1 MCIAPDGGRRLAGPE
16 TAALKAAPHGIQPAG
31 LAKPAALP
39 QKPPNQRHPKSD
51 AAPFCMTADVEAF
64 MADFD
69 LGKIR
74 NIGIT
79 AHIDAG
85 KTTTTERIL
94 YYTGV
99 SHRIGEVHDGNTT
112 TDYMDQERERGITI
126 TSAAVTCEWKD
137 HRINIIDTPGH
148 IDFNIEVNRSLRVL
162 DGAIFIIEGVAGVQP
177 QSETNWRLAD
187 RYNVPRIIFINKLD
201 RTGADFF
208 RAFATLKEKLDIV
221 ALPLQLP
228 IGIEDSFLGVIDL
241 VEMKAIIWE
250 GGELGA
256 KFHDEEIPEAMKEQA
271 AEYRQNLLDTA
282 LSVDNEAME
291 EYFDKGD
298 VSVET
303 LKRCIKAG
311 AISGAFRP
319 VLCGTAFKN
328 KGVQPLLD
336 AVLDYLPSPVDVP
349 GIRVAPEE
357 GQDDDPNARRIKAD
371 PNAPFAG
378 LAFKI
383 INDKYGTLTF
393 VRVYAG
399 TLKSSDT
406 VMNTTKGHKERIGR
420 MFQMHADKRAEI
432 KEVHAG
438 DIAAFVGLKD
448 TGTGDTLASSDDPVV
463 LERMAFP
470 VPVIDISVE
479 PKTKE
484 GVEKMTLGLQKL
496 AGEDP
501 SLRLKTD
508 QETGQTIL
516 SGMGELHLEIIIDR
530 LKREYGVDANIGAPQ
545 VAYRETISKSHTE
558 TYTHKKQSG
567 GSGQYAEVKIVFE
580 PQERNEGVL
589 FENKVVGGTVPKEYI
604 PAVEKGIRNQAD
616 TGVLAGFPTVDFKY
630 TLVDGKY
637 HDVDSSALAFEIAAK
652 ACFREGMKKAGP
664 IILEPI
670 MDVEITTPQDHVGDV
685 VGDLN
690 RRRGQIQ
697 NQESSGS
704 TVIVRAHV
712 PLKEMFGYISHLRSM
727 TKGRASFTMQFH
739 HYDPVPRNIADE
751 IMTKSA

>member
-1 MCIAPDGGRRLAGPE
+1 M
-16 TAALKAAPHGIQPAG
+16 
-31 LAKPAALP
+31 
-39 QKPPNQRHPKSD
+39 SD
-51 AAPFCMTADVEAF
+51 
-64 MADFD
+64 
-69 LGKIR
+69 LSKIR

-99 SHRIGEVHDGNTT
+99 SHKIGEVHEGNTT
-112 TDYMDQERERGITI
+112 TDYMEQERERGITI

-201 RTGADFF
+201 RTGADFY
-208 RAFATLKEKLDIV
+208 RAFDTLKEKLDIV

-228 IGIEDSFLGVIDL
+228 IGVEDGFLGVVDL

-256 KFHDEEIPEAMKEQA
+256 KFHDEEIPEDMKEKA
-271 AEYRQNLLDTA
+271 AEARQLLLDTA
-282 LSVDNEAME
+282 LATDDEAME
-291 EYFDKGD
+291 MYFEKGD
-298 VSVET
+298 VDVAT
-303 LKRCIKAG
+303 LKRAIKKG
-311 AISGAFRP
+311 TISGEFRP

-336 AVLDYLPSPVDVP
+336 GVLDYLPAPIDVE
-349 GIRVAPEE
+349 GIRVAPPEDADGVIDE
-357 GQDDDPNARRIKAD
+357 KALPVIPVDPDGK
-371 PNAPFAG
+371 FAG

-393 VRVYAG
+393 VRVYRG
-399 TLKSSDT
+399 VLKSGDQ
-406 VMNTTKGHKERIGR
+406 VMNTPKGHKERVGR
-420 MFQMHADKRAEI
+420 MFQMHADKRAEV

-448 TGTGDTLASSDDPVV
+448 TGTGDTLADAADPVV

-479 PKTKE
+479 PKTKDA
-484 GVEKMTLGLQKL
+484 VEKMTLALQKL

-530 LKREYGVDANIGAPQ
+530 LRREYGVDANIGAPQ
-545 VAYRETISKSHTE
+545 VAYRETISKAHVE

-567 GSGQYAEVKIVFE
+567 GSGQYAEVKIEFAPV
-580 PQERNEGVL
+580 ERNAGIS

-604 PAVEKGIRNQAD
+604 PAVEKGIKVQAT

-630 TLVDGKY
+630 TLLDGKY

-652 ACFREGMKKAGP
+652 ACFREGMKRASP
-664 IILEPI
+664 VILEPI
-670 MDVEITTPQDHVGDV
+670 MDVEVTTPQDHVGDV

-690 RRRGQIQ
+690 RRRGHIQ
-697 NQESSGS
+697 NQESAGS
-704 TVIVRAHV
+704 TVTVRAQV

-751 IMTKSA
+751 IMSKSA

>member
-1 MCIAPDGGRRLAGPE
+1 MEVVVSSSLGR
-16 TAALKAAPHGIQPAG
+16 
-31 LAKPAALP
+31 
-39 QKPPNQRHPKSD
+39 
-51 AAPFCMTADVEAF
+51 
-64 MADFD
+64 
-69 LGKIR
+69 IR

-99 SHRIGEVHDGNTT
+99 SHKIGEVHDGNTT

-162 DGAIFIIEGVAGVQP
+162 DGAVFIIEGVAGVQP

-201 RTGADFF
+201 RTGADFY
-208 RAFATLKEKLDIV
+208 RAADTLKEKLDIV
-221 ALPLQLP
+221 FVPLQLP
-228 IGIEDSFLGVIDL
+228 IGIEDTFIGVVDL
-241 VEMKAIIWE
+241 VEMRAIVWE

-256 KFHDEEIPEAMKEQA
+256 KFHYEDIPADLAESA
-271 AEYRQNLLDTA
+271 AKYRENLLDTV
-282 LSVDNEAME
+282 LSQDNAAME
-291 EYFDKGD
+291 QYFDTGD
-298 VSVET
+298 VDVAT
-303 LKRCIKAG
+303 LKKCIKRG
-311 AISGAFRP
+311 TISGDFRP

-336 AVLDYLPSPVDVP
+336 AVIDYLPSPIDVP
-349 GIRVAPEE
+349 GIKVAAEE
-357 GQDDDPNARRIKAD
+357 GVEESIHDDRRVIPANPD
-371 PNAPFAG
+371 APFAG

-399 TLKSSDT
+399 TLKSGDT
-406 VMNTTKGHKERIGR
+406 VMNTTKDNKERIGR

-448 TGTGDTLASSDDPVV
+448 TGTGDTLAAAEDPVI
-463 LERMAFP
+463 LERMSFP

-479 PKTKE
+479 PKTKD
-484 GVEKMTLGLQKL
+484 GVEKMTMGLAKL

-501 SLRLKTD
+501 SLKLKTD
-508 QETGQTIL
+508 QETGQIIL

-530 LKREYGVDANIGAPQ
+530 LRREYGVDANIGAPQ
-545 VAYRETISKSHTE
+545 VAYRETISKAHTE
-558 TYTHKKQSG
+558 IYTHKKQTG
-567 GSGQYAEVKIVFE
+567 GSGQYAEVKIIFE
-580 PQERNEGVL
+580 PLERNGGVH
-589 FENKVVGGTVPKEYI
+589 FENKVVGGSVPREYI
-604 PAVEKGIRNQAD
+604 PAVEKGIRVQAES
-616 TGVLAGFPTVDFKY
+616 GVLAGFPTVDFKY

-652 ACFREGMKKAGP
+652 ACFREGMKRAGP
-664 IILEPI
+664 QILEPI
-670 MDVEITTPQDHVGDV
+670 MDVEVTTPNDHVGDV

-690 RRRGQIQ
+690 RRRGTIQ
-697 NQESSGS
+697 NQESAGS
-704 TVIVRAHV
+704 TVMVRAHV
-712 PLKEMFGYISHLRSM
+712 PLKEMFGYISDLRSM

-739 HYDPVPRNIADE
+739 HYDPVPRNVAEE
-751 IMTKSA
+751 ITKSR

>member
-1 MCIAPDGGRRLAGPE
+1 MSTDALA
-16 TAALKAAPHGIQPAG
+16 
-31 LAKPAALP
+31 
-39 QKPPNQRHPKSD
+39 
-51 AAPFCMTADVEAF
+51 
-64 MADFD
+64 
-69 LGKIR
+69 KIR

-99 SHRIGEVHDGNTT
+99 SHKIGEVHDGNTT
-112 TDYMDQERERGITI
+112 TDYMAQERERGITI

-162 DGAIFIIEGVAGVQP
+162 DGAVFIIEGVAGVQP

-187 RYNVPRIIFINKLD
+187 RYKVPRIIFINKLD
-201 RTGADFF
+201 RTGADFY
-208 RAFATLKEKLDIV
+208 RAFDTLKEKLDII

-228 IGIEDSFLGVIDL
+228 IGTEDQFLGVVDL

-256 KFHDEEIPEAMKEQA
+256 KFHDEPIPADLLEKAK
-271 AEYRQNLLDTA
+271 EYRQLLLDTA
-282 LSVDNEAME
+282 LSVDDEGME
-291 EYFDKGD
+291 EYFEKGD
-298 VSVET
+298 VEVAT
-303 LKRCIKAG
+303 LKRAIKTG
-311 AISGAFRP
+311 TISGAFRP

-336 AVLDYLPSPVDVP
+336 AVLDYLPSPIDVP
-349 GIRVAPEE
+349 GIAIAAEE
-357 GQDDDPNARRIKAD
+357 GEDDAAEHNRRRIPAD

-399 TLKSSDT
+399 TLRSGDT
-406 VMNTTKGHKERIGR
+406 VLNTTKDGKERISR

-448 TGTGDTLASSDDPVV
+448 TQTGDTLASSEDPVI

-479 PKTKE
+479 PKTKDS
-484 GVEKMTLGLQKL
+484 VEKMSIGLQKL

-508 QETGQTIL
+508 QESGQTIL

-530 LKREYGVDANIGAPQ
+530 LRREYGVDCNIGAPQ
-545 VAYRETISKSHTE
+545 VAYRETISQAHTE

-567 GSGQYAEVKIVFE
+567 GSGQFAEVKVIFE
-580 PQERNEGVL
+580 PTERNAGII
-589 FENKVVGGTVPKEYI
+589 FENKTVGGSVPKEYI
-604 PAVEKGIRNQAD
+604 PAVEKGIRVQAD
-616 TGVLAGFPTVDFKY
+616 TGVLAGFQTVDFKY

-652 ACFREGMKKAGP
+652 ACFREGMKKAKP

-670 MDVEITTPQDHVGDV
+670 MDVEVTTPNDHVGDV

-704 TVIVRAHV
+704 TVMVRAHV
-712 PLKEMFGYISHLRSM
+712 PLKEMFGYISDLRSM

-739 HYDPVPRNIADE
+739 HYDPVPRNVAE
-751 IMTKSA
+751 ELVSKAG

>member
-1 MCIAPDGGRRLAGPE
+1 MSVTPLD
-16 TAALKAAPHGIQPAG
+16 
-31 LAKPAALP
+31 
-39 QKPPNQRHPKSD
+39 
-51 AAPFCMTADVEAF
+51 
-64 MADFD
+64 
-69 LGKIR
+69 KIR

-99 SHRIGEVHDGNTT
+99 SHKIGEVHDGNTT
-112 TDYMDQERERGITI
+112 TDYMEQERERGITI

-137 HRINIIDTPGH
+137 TRINIIDTPGH

-187 RYNVPRIIFINKLD
+187 RYNVPRLIFINKLD
-201 RTGADFF
+201 RTGADFY
-208 RAFATLKEKLDIV
+208 RAFDTLLEKLDIV

-228 IGIEDSFLGVIDL
+228 IGVEDGFLGVVDL

-256 KFHDEEIPEAMKEQA
+256 KYHYEDIPADMA
-271 AEYRQNLLDTA
+271 DLVATHRQTLLDTA
-282 LSVDNEAME
+282 LSVDEHAME

-298 VSVET
+298 VSIET
-303 LKRCIKAG
+303 MKRCIKRG
-311 AISGAFRP
+311 TIDGSFRP

-336 AVLDYLPSPVDVP
+336 AVIDYLPSPIDVP
-349 GIRVAPEE
+349 GIAVAVEE
-357 GQDDDPNARRIKAD
+357 GDDESTAADRRRIPAD
-371 PNAPFAG
+371 PKAPFAG

-399 TLKSSDT
+399 TLKSGDM
-406 VMNTTKGHKERIGR
+406 VQNTTKGHRERIGR

-432 KEVHAG
+432 KEVEAG

-448 TGTGDTLASSDDPVV
+448 TGTGDTLASNDDPVV

-479 PKTKE
+479 PRTKE
-484 GVEKMTLGLQKL
+484 AVEKMTLGLQKL

-501 SLRLKTD
+501 SLRLRTD

-530 LKREYGVDANIGAPQ
+530 LRREYGVDCNIGAPQ
-545 VAYRETISKSHTE
+545 VAYRETISKPHTE

-567 GSGQYAEVKIVFE
+567 GSGQYAEVKIIFE
-580 PQERNEGVL
+580 PLERNTGVV
-589 FENKVVGGTVPKEYI
+589 FENKVVGGSVPKEYI
-604 PAVEKGIRNQAD
+604 PAVEKGIKVQAD

-652 ACFREGMKKAGP
+652 ACFRDGMKLAGP

-670 MDVEITTPQDHVGDV
+670 MDVEVTTPQDHVGDV

-739 HYDPVPRNIADE
+739 HYDPVPRNVADE
-751 IMTKSA
+751 IMKKSA

>member
-1 MCIAPDGGRRLAGPE
+1 MSE
-16 TAALKAAPHGIQPAG
+16 TPLD
-31 LAKPAALP
+31 
-39 QKPPNQRHPKSD
+39 R
-51 AAPFCMTADVEAF
+51 
-64 MADFD
+64 
-69 LGKIR
+69 IR

-99 SHRIGEVHDGNTT
+99 SHKIGEVHDGNTT

-126 TSAAVTCEWKD
+126 TSAAVTCEWKEN
-137 HRINIIDTPGH
+137 RINIIDTPGH

-201 RTGADFF
+201 RTGADFY
-208 RAFATLKEKLDIV
+208 RAFDTLKEKLDIV

-228 IGIEDSFLGVIDL
+228 IGEEDKFLGVVDL

-256 KFHDEEIPEAMKEQA
+256 KYRDEPIPAELAGKA
-271 AEYRQNLLDTA
+271 AEYRQLLLDTA
-282 LSVDNEAME
+282 LSVDEKAME

-298 VSVET
+298 VSVAT
-303 LKRCIKAG
+303 LKRCIKRG
-311 AISGAFRP
+311 TIDGDFRP

-336 AVLDYLPSPVDVP
+336 AVIDYLPSPIDVP
-349 GIRVAPEE
+349 GIAVALDE
-357 GQDDDPNARRIKAD
+357 GVDEAEHPNRRRIKAD
-371 PNAPFAG
+371 PKAPFAG

-399 TLKSSDT
+399 TLKTGDT
-406 VMNTTKGHKERIGR
+406 VMNTTKDHRERIGR

-432 KEVHAG
+432 KYVEAG

-479 PKTKE
+479 PRTKE
-484 GVEKMTLGLQKL
+484 AVEKMTLGLQKL

-501 SLRLKTD
+501 SLRLRTD

-530 LKREYGVDANIGAPQ
+530 LRREYGVDCAIGAPQ
-545 VAYRETISKSHTE
+545 VAYRETISKPHTE
-558 TYTHKKQSG
+558 IYTHKKQSG
-567 GSGQYAEVKIVFE
+567 GSGQYAEVKIIFE
-580 PQERNEGVL
+580 PLERNQGVV
-589 FENKVVGGTVPKEYI
+589 FENKVVGGSIPKEFI
-604 PAVEKGIRNQAD
+604 PAVEKGIRVQAD

-652 ACFREGMKKAGP
+652 ACFREGMKKATP

-670 MDVEITTPQDHVGDV
+670 MDVEVTTPQDHVGDV

-690 RRRGQIQ
+690 RRRGHIQ
-697 NQESSGS
+697 NQDSSGS
-704 TVIVRAHV
+704 TIIVRAQV

-739 HYDPVPRNIADE
+739 HYDPVPRNIAEE
-751 IMTKSA
+751 IMSKSA

>member
-1 MCIAPDGGRRLAGPE
+1 
-16 TAALKAAPHGIQPAG
+16 
-31 LAKPAALP
+31 
-39 QKPPNQRHPKSD
+39 
-51 AAPFCMTADVEAF
+51 MTDTPLE
-64 MADFD
+64 
-69 LGKIR
+69 KIR

-99 SHRIGEVHDGNTT
+99 SHKIGEVHDGNTT
-112 TDYMDQERERGITI
+112 TDYMEQERERGITI

-137 HRINIIDTPGH
+137 TRINIIDTPGH

-162 DGAIFIIEGVAGVQP
+162 DGAVFIIEGVAGVQP

-201 RTGADFF
+201 RTGADFY
-208 RAFATLKEKLDIV
+208 RAFDTLKEKLDIV

-228 IGIEDSFLGVIDL
+228 IGEEDKFIGVVDL

-256 KFHDEEIPEAMKEQA
+256 KFHDAPIPAELAEKAAQYREQ
-271 AEYRQNLLDTA
+271 LVDTA
-282 LSVDNEAME
+282 VSVDTEAME
-291 EYFDKGD
+291 EYFEKGD
-298 VSVET
+298 VAIET
-303 LKRCIKAG
+303 LKKCIKRG
-311 AISGAFRP
+311 TIDGTFRP

-336 AVLDYLPSPVDVP
+336 AVIDYLPSPVDVP
-349 GIRVAPEE
+349 GIAVALDE
-357 GQDDDPNARRIKAD
+357 GQDEADHPDRRRIKAD
-371 PNAPFAG
+371 PKAPFAG

-399 TLKSSDT
+399 TLKSGDT
-406 VMNTTKGHKERIGR
+406 VMNTTKGHRERIGR

-432 KEVHAG
+432 KEVEAG

-448 TGTGDTLASSDDPVV
+448 TGTGDTLASADDQVV

-479 PKTKE
+479 PRTKE
-484 GVEKMTLGLQKL
+484 AVEKMTIGLQKL

-530 LKREYGVDANIGAPQ
+530 LRREYNVDCNIGAPQ
-545 VAYRETISKSHTE
+545 VAYRETISKPWTE

-567 GSGQYAEVKIVFE
+567 GSGQYAEVKIIFE
-580 PQERNEGVL
+580 PTERNSGVV
-589 FENKVVGGTVPKEYI
+589 FDNKIVGGAVPKEYI
-604 PAVEKGIRNQAD
+604 PAVEKGIKVQAD

-704 TVIVRAHV
+704 TVIVRAQT

-739 HYDPVPRNIADE
+739 HYDPVPRNVADE
-751 IMTKSA
+751 IMAKSA

>member
-1 MCIAPDGGRRLAGPE
+1 MS
-16 TAALKAAPHGIQPAG
+16 T
-31 LAKPAALP
+31 
-39 QKPPNQRHPKSD
+39 
-51 AAPFCMTADVEAF
+51 
-64 MADFD
+64 D
-69 LGKIR
+69 LSKIR

-99 SHRIGEVHDGNTT
+99 SHKIGEVHDGNTT
-112 TDYMDQERERGITI
+112 TDYMEQERERGITI

-162 DGAIFIIEGVAGVQP
+162 DGAVFIIEGVAGVQP

-201 RTGADFF
+201 RTGADFY
-208 RAFATLKEKLDIV
+208 RAFDTLKEKLDIV

-228 IGIEDSFLGVIDL
+228 IGIEDQFIGVVDL
-241 VEMKAIIWE
+241 IEMKAIIWE

-256 KFHDEEIPEAMKEQA
+256 KFHDAPIPDDLMEKAKEA
-271 AEYRQNLLDTA
+271 RQNLLDTA
-282 LSVDNEAME
+282 LSVDDAGME
-291 EYFDKGD
+291 EYFEKGD
-298 VSVET
+298 VAIET
-303 LKRCIKAG
+303 LKR
-311 AISGAFRP
+311 AIETGTITGAFRP

-336 AVLDYLPSPVDVP
+336 AVLDYLPAPIDVP
-349 GIRVAPEE
+349 GISIAAEE
-357 GQDDDPNARRIKAD
+357 GEEDGEFSDRRRIKAD

-383 INDKYGTLTF
+383 INDKYGALTF

-399 TLKSSDT
+399 TLRTGDT
-406 VMNTTKGHKERIGR
+406 VMNTTKEEKQRVGR

-432 KEVHAG
+432 KEVSAG

-448 TGTGDTLASSDDPVV
+448 TTTGDTLASMDDPVV

-479 PKTKE
+479 PATKDS
-484 GVEKMTLGLQKL
+484 VEKMTLGLQKL
-496 AGEDP
+496 ASEDP

-508 QETGQTIL
+508 QESGQTIL

-530 LKREYGVDANIGAPQ
+530 LRREFGVQANVGAPQ

-567 GSGQYAEVKIVFE
+567 GSGQYAEVKIIFE
-580 PQERNEGVL
+580 PTERNTGVV
-589 FENKVVGGTVPKEYI
+589 FENKVVGGAIPKEYI
-604 PAVEKGIRNQAD
+604 PAVEKGIKVQAD
-616 TGVLAGFPTVDFKY
+616 TGVLAGFQTVDFKY
-630 TLVDGKY
+630 ILVDGKY

-652 ACFREGMKKAGP
+652 ACFREGMKKASP

-704 TVIVRAHV
+704 TVIVRAQV

-751 IMTKSA
+751 IMAKSA

>member
-1 MCIAPDGGRRLAGPE
+1 MPGFAWSSIVSE
-16 TAALKAAPHGIQPAG
+16 
-31 LAKPAALP
+31 
-39 QKPPNQRHPKSD
+39 SD
-51 AAPFCMTADVEAF
+51 ANPLA
-64 MADFD
+64 
-69 LGKIR
+69 LIR

-112 TDYMDQERERGITI
+112 TDYMAQERERGITI
-126 TSAAVTCEWKD
+126 TSAAVTCEWKG

-162 DGAIFIIEGVAGVQP
+162 DGAVFIIEGVAGVQP

-201 RTGADFF
+201 RTGADFY
-208 RAFATLKEKLDIV
+208 RAFDTLKEKLDIV

-228 IGIEDSFLGVIDL
+228 IGIEDTFIGVVDL
-241 VEMKAIIWE
+241 VEMKAIVWE

-256 KFHDEEIPEAMKEQA
+256 KFHDEAIPADMMEKAQ
-271 AEYRQNLLDTA
+271 EYRTLLLDTA
-282 LSVDNEAME
+282 LSVDTEAME

-311 AISGAFRP
+311 AISGVFRP

-336 AVLDYLPSPVDVP
+336 AVLDYLPSPIDVP
-349 GIRVAPEE
+349 GIKVAEE
-357 GQDDDPNARRIKAD
+357 EDESEGTVRRIIPAD
-371 PNAPFAG
+371 ITKPFAG

-399 TLKSSDT
+399 SLKSGDT
-406 VMNTTKGHKERIGR
+406 VMNTTKDHRERIGR

-448 TGTGDTLASSDDPVV
+448 TVTGDTLAAAEDPVV
-463 LERMAFP
+463 LERMSFP
-470 VPVIDISVE
+470 IPVIDISVE
-479 PKTKE
+479 PKTKD

-501 SLRLKTD
+501 SLRLRTD
-508 QETGQTIL
+508 QESGQTIL

-530 LKREYGVDANIGAPQ
+530 LQREYGVDANIGAPQ
-545 VAYRETISKSHTE
+545 VAYRETISRSHTE
-558 TYTHKKQSG
+558 TYTHKKQTG
-567 GSGQYAEVKIVFE
+567 GSGQFAEVKIIFE
-580 PQERNEGVL
+580 PMERNAGVV
-589 FENKVVGGTVPKEYI
+589 FENKVVGGSIPKEYI
-604 PAVEKGIRNQAD
+604 PAVEKGIKNQCE

-630 TLVDGKY
+630 SLIDGKY

-652 ACFREGMKKAGP
+652 ACFRDGMKKAAP

-670 MDVEITTPQDHVGDV
+670 MDVEVTTPQDHVGDV

-690 RRRGQIQ
+690 RRRGTIQ
-697 NQESSGS
+697 SQDSAGS
-704 TVIVRAHV
+704 TVMVRAHV
-712 PLKEMFGYISHLRSM
+712 PLKEMFGYISQLRGM

-751 IMTKSA
+751 IMAKSA

>member
-1 MCIAPDGGRRLAGPE
+1 MSTPLD
-16 TAALKAAPHGIQPAG
+16 
-31 LAKPAALP
+31 
-39 QKPPNQRHPKSD
+39 
-51 AAPFCMTADVEAF
+51 
-64 MADFD
+64 
-69 LGKIR
+69 KIR

-94 YYTGV
+94 YYTGM
-99 SHRIGEVHDGNTT
+99 SHRIGEVHEGNTT
-112 TDYMDQERERGITI
+112 TDYMEQERERGITI
-126 TSAAVTCEWKD
+126 TSAAVTCEWKEN
-137 HRINIIDTPGH
+137 RINIIDTPGH

-162 DGAIFIIEGVAGVQP
+162 DGAVFIIEGVAGVQP

-208 RAFATLKEKLDIV
+208 RAFDTLKEKLDIV
-221 ALPLQLP
+221 AVPLQLP
-228 IGIEDSFLGVIDL
+228 IGAEDTFVGVVDL
-241 VEMKAIIWE
+241 VEMKAIVWE

-256 KFHDEEIPEAMKEQA
+256 KYHDEPIPEELKAQA
-271 AEYRQNLLDTA
+271 AEYRQILLDTA
-282 LSVDNEAME
+282 LSMDNSAME
-291 EYFDKGD
+291 EYFEHGD
-298 VSVET
+298 VGVET
-303 LKRCIKAG
+303 LKKCIKLG
-311 AISGAFRP
+311 TISGAFRP

-336 AVLDYLPSPVDVP
+336 AVIDYLPSPIDVP
-349 GIRVAPEE
+349 GIAVAPEE
-357 GQDDDPNARRIKAD
+357 GEELAADARRIKAD
-371 PNAPFAG
+371 PKAPFAG

-399 TLKSSDT
+399 TLNSSDM
-406 VMNTTKGHKERIGR
+406 VMNTTKDHRERIGR
-420 MFQMHADKRAEI
+420 MFQMHADKRQEI
-432 KEVHAG
+432 KSVSAG

-448 TGTGDTLASSDDPVV
+448 TGTGDTLASADDPVV

-530 LKREYGVDANIGAPQ
+530 LRREYGVDANIGAPQ
-545 VAYRETISKSHTE
+545 VAYRETIGRAHTE

-580 PQERNEGVL
+580 PLERNTGIQ
-589 FENKVVGGTVPKEYI
+589 FENKTVGGSVPKEYI
-604 PAVEKGIRNQAD
+604 PAVEKGIKVQAD

-652 ACFREGMKKAGP
+652 ACFREGMKKANP
-664 IILEPI
+664 MILEPI
-670 MDVEITTPQDHVGDV
+670 MDVEVTTPQDHVGDV

-690 RRRGQIQ
+690 RRRGMIQ
-697 NQESSGS
+697 SQESSGS
-704 TVIVRAHV
+704 TVMVRAHV

-751 IMTKSA
+751 IMAKSA

>member
-1 MCIAPDGGRRLAGPE
+1 MSATPLD
-16 TAALKAAPHGIQPAG
+16 
-31 LAKPAALP
+31 
-39 QKPPNQRHPKSD
+39 
-51 AAPFCMTADVEAF
+51 
-64 MADFD
+64 
-69 LGKIR
+69 KIR

-99 SHRIGEVHDGNTT
+99 SHKIGEVHDGNTT
-112 TDYMDQERERGITI
+112 TDYMEQERERGITI

-137 HRINIIDTPGH
+137 TRINIIDTPGH

-162 DGAIFIIEGVAGVQP
+162 DGAVFIIEGVAGVQP

-201 RTGADFF
+201 RTGADFY

-228 IGIEDSFLGVIDL
+228 IGVEENFLGVVDL
-241 VEMKAIIWE
+241 VEMKAIVWE

-256 KFHDEEIPEAMKEQA
+256 KYHDEPIPADLAEQA

-282 LSVDNEAME
+282 LSVDEKAME

-303 LKRCIKAG
+303 LKRCIKKG
-311 AISGAFRP
+311 AIEGTFRP

-336 AVLDYLPSPVDVP
+336 AVIDYLPSPVDVP
-349 GIRVAPEE
+349 GIAVALEE
-357 GQDDDPNARRIKAD
+357 GQEEADNPDRRRIKAD
-371 PNAPFAG
+371 PGAAFAG

-399 TLKSSDT
+399 TLKSGDM
-406 VMNTTKGHKERIGR
+406 VMNTTKGHRERIGR
-420 MFQMHADKRAEI
+420 MFQMHADKRQEI
-432 KEVHAG
+432 KEVAAG

-479 PKTKE
+479 PRTKE
-484 GVEKMTLGLQKL
+484 AVEKMTLGLQKL

-501 SLRLKTD
+501 SLRLRTD

-530 LKREYGVDANIGAPQ
+530 LRREYNVDCNIGAPQ
-545 VAYRETISKSHTE
+545 VAYRETISKPHTE

-580 PQERNEGVL
+580 PLERNEGIQ
-589 FENKVVGGTVPKEYI
+589 FENSIVGGAVPKEYI
-604 PAVEKGIRNQAD
+604 PAVEKGIKVQAE

-652 ACFREGMKKAGP
+652 ACFREGMKKASP

-690 RRRGQIQ
+690 RRRGMIQ

-739 HYDPVPRNIADE
+739 HYDPVPRNVADE
-751 IMTKSA
+751 IMKKSA

>member
-1 MCIAPDGGRRLAGPE
+1 VSIVPLD
-16 TAALKAAPHGIQPAG
+16 
-31 LAKPAALP
+31 
-39 QKPPNQRHPKSD
+39 
-51 AAPFCMTADVEAF
+51 
-64 MADFD
+64 
-69 LGKIR
+69 KIR

-99 SHRIGEVHDGNTT
+99 SHKIGEVHDGNTT

-137 HRINIIDTPGH
+137 NRINIIDTPGH

-201 RTGADFF
+201 RTGADFY
-208 RAFATLKEKLDIV
+208 RAFDTLKEKLDII

-228 IGIEDSFLGVIDL
+228 IGTEENFLGVVDL
-241 VEMKAIIWE
+241 VEMKAIVWE

-256 KFHDEEIPEAMKEQA
+256 KYHYEDIPADMAESVAKYREE
-271 AEYRQNLLDTA
+271 LLDTA
-282 LSVDNEAME
+282 LSVDTVAME
-291 EYFDKGD
+291 EYFEKGD
-298 VSVET
+298 VAIET
-303 LKRCIKAG
+303 LKKCIKRG
-311 AISGAFRP
+311 TIDGTFRP

-336 AVLDYLPSPVDVP
+336 AVLDYLPSPIDVP
-349 GIRVAPEE
+349 GIAVAAEEGEEDGLSPEE
-357 GQDDDPNARRIKAD
+357 LKVLLAKRRRIPAD
-371 PNAPFAG
+371 PKAPFAG

-399 TLKSSDT
+399 TLKQGDM
-406 VMNTTKGHKERIGR
+406 VQNTTKGHRERIGR

-432 KEVHAG
+432 KEVEAG

-448 TGTGDTLASSDDPVV
+448 TGTGDTLASNDDPVI

-479 PKTKE
+479 PRTKE
-484 GVEKMTLGLQKL
+484 AVEKMTLGLQKL

-530 LKREYGVDANIGAPQ
+530 LRREYGVDCNIGAPQ
-545 VAYRETISKSHTE
+545 VAYRETISKAHTH

-567 GSGQYAEVKIVFE
+567 GSGQYAEVKIIFE
-580 PQERNEGVL
+580 PLERNVGVQ

-604 PAVEKGIRNQAD
+604 PAVEKGIRVQAD
-616 TGVLAGFPTVDFKY
+616 TGVLAGFPTVDFRY
-630 TLVDGKY
+630 TLIDGKY

-652 ACFREGMKKAGP
+652 ACFREGMKLATP

-670 MDVEITTPQDHVGDV
+670 MDVEVTTPNDHVGDV

-690 RRRGQIQ
+690 RRRGMIQ

-739 HYDPVPRNIADE
+739 HYDPVPRNVAEE
-751 IMTKSA
+751 IMKKSA

>member
-1 MCIAPDGGRRLAGPE
+1 MEAIVSTP
-16 TAALKAAPHGIQPAG
+16 AL
-31 LAKPAALP
+31 
-39 QKPPNQRHPKSD
+39 D
-51 AAPFCMTADVEAF
+51 
-64 MADFD
+64 
-69 LGKIR
+69 KIR

-99 SHRIGEVHDGNTT
+99 SHKIGEVHDGNTT
-112 TDYMDQERERGITI
+112 TDYMAQERERGITI
-126 TSAAVTCEWKD
+126 TSAAVTCEWKG
-137 HRINIIDTPGH
+137 HNINIIDTPGH

-201 RTGADFF
+201 RTGADFY
-208 RAFATLKEKLDIV
+208 RAFATLKEKLDII

-228 IGIEDSFLGVIDL
+228 IGTEDQFLGVVDL

-256 KFHDEEIPEAMKEQA
+256 KYHYEDIPADLAEAAKEH
-271 AEYRQNLLDTA
+271 RQTLLDTA
-282 LSVDNEAME
+282 LAVDDAGME
-291 EYFDKGD
+291 EYFEHGD

-303 LKRCIKAG
+303 LKRALKRGTID
-311 AISGAFRP
+311 GAFRP

-336 AVLDYLPSPVDVP
+336 AVIDYLPSPIDVP
-349 GIRVAPEE
+349 GISIAAEE
-357 GQDDDPNARRIKAD
+357 GEEDGLTPEQLHEVQAKRRRIPAD
-371 PNAPFAG
+371 PKAPFAG

-399 TLKSSDT
+399 TLKQGDM
-406 VMNTTKGHKERIGR
+406 VQNTTKGHRERIGR

-432 KEVHAG
+432 KEVEAG

-448 TGTGDTLASSDDPVV
+448 TGTGDTLASSDDPVI

-479 PKTKE
+479 PRTKE
-484 GVEKMTLGLQKL
+484 AVEKMTLGLQKL

-530 LKREYGVDANIGAPQ
+530 LRREYGVDCNIGAPQ
-545 VAYRETISKSHTE
+545 VAYRETISKPWTE

-580 PQERNEGVL
+580 PLERNTGIV
-589 FENKVVGGTVPKEYI
+589 FENKVVGGSVTKEYI
-604 PAVEKGIRNQAD
+604 PAVEKGIKVQAD

-652 ACFREGMKKAGP
+652 ACFRDGMKKASP

-690 RRRGQIQ
+690 RRRGTIQ

-704 TVIVRAHV
+704 TVIVRGHV

-739 HYDPVPRNIADE
+739 HYDPVPRNVADE
-751 IMTKSA
+751 IMKKSA

>member
-1 MCIAPDGGRRLAGPE
+1 VSTDALA
-16 TAALKAAPHGIQPAG
+16 
-31 LAKPAALP
+31 
-39 QKPPNQRHPKSD
+39 R
-51 AAPFCMTADVEAF
+51 
-64 MADFD
+64 
-69 LGKIR
+69 IR

-99 SHRIGEVHDGNTT
+99 SHKIGEVHDGNTT
-112 TDYMDQERERGITI
+112 TDYMAQERERGITI

-162 DGAIFIIEGVAGVQP
+162 DGAVFIIEGVAGVQP

-201 RTGADFF
+201 RTGADFY
-208 RAFATLKEKLDIV
+208 RAFDTLKEKLDIV

-228 IGIEDSFLGVIDL
+228 IGAEDQFLGVVDL

-256 KFHDEEIPEAMKEQA
+256 KFHDEEIPADLVEKAK
-271 AEYRQNLLDTA
+271 EYRQILLDTA
-282 LSVDNEAME
+282 LSVDDAGME
-291 EYFDKGD
+291 EYFENGD
-298 VSVET
+298 VSIET
-303 LKRCIKAG
+303 LKRALKTG
-311 AISGAFRP
+311 TISGAFRP

-336 AVLDYLPSPVDVP
+336 AVLDFLPSPIDVP
-349 GIRVAPEE
+349 GISVAAEE
-357 GQDDDPNARRIKAD
+357 GEEDGEFSDRRRIPANPD
-371 PNAPFAG
+371 APFAG

-393 VRVYAG
+393 VRVYSG
-399 TLKSSDT
+399 TLRSGDT
-406 VMNTTKGHKERIGR
+406 VMNTTKDQKERISR

-448 TGTGDTLASSDDPVV
+448 TQTGDTLASQDDPVI

-479 PKTKE
+479 PKTKDS
-484 GVEKMTLGLQKL
+484 VEKMSIGLQKL

-508 QETGQTIL
+508 QESGQTIL

-530 LKREYGVDANIGAPQ
+530 LRREYGVDCNIGAPQ
-545 VAYRETISKSHTE
+545 VAYRETISKPWTE

-567 GSGQYAEVKIVFE
+567 GSGQYAEVKVMFE
-580 PQERNEGVL
+580 PQERNAGVA
-589 FENKVVGGTVPKEYI
+589 FENKTVGGSVPKEYI
-604 PAVEKGIRNQAD
+604 PAVEKGIRVQAD
-616 TGVLAGFPTVDFKY
+616 TGVLAGFQTVDFKY

-652 ACFREGMKKAGP
+652 ACFREGMKKASP
-664 IILEPI
+664 IILEPV
-670 MDVEITTPQDHVGDV
+670 MDVEVTTPNDHVGDV

-697 NQESSGS
+697 NQESAGS
-704 TVIVRAHV
+704 TVMVRAHV
-712 PLKEMFGYISHLRSM
+712 PLKEMFGYISDLRSM

-739 HYDPVPRNIADE
+739 HYDPVPRNVADE
-751 IMTKSA
+751 LVKKAG

>member
-1 MCIAPDGGRRLAGPE
+1 
-16 TAALKAAPHGIQPAG
+16 
-31 LAKPAALP
+31 
-39 QKPPNQRHPKSD
+39 
-51 AAPFCMTADVEAF
+51 
-64 MADFD
+64 MARTPLD
-69 LGKIR
+69 KIR

-94 YYTGV
+94 YYTGK

-126 TSAAVTCEWKD
+126 TSAAVTAVWND
-137 HRINIIDTPGH
+137 VHINVIDTPGH

-201 RTGADFF
+201 RTGADFY
-208 RAFATLKEKLDIV
+208 RAAATLTEKLGINWI
-221 ALPLQLP
+221 ALQLP
-228 IGIEDSFLGVIDL
+228 IGIEDTLKGIVDL
-241 VEMKAIIWE
+241 VTMKALIWE
-250 GGELGA
+250 GDDLGA
-256 KFHDEEIPEAMKEQA
+256 QYHEEEIPEELKEKA
-271 AEYRQNLLDTA
+271 AEYRQLLLDTA
-282 LSVDNEAME
+282 LSVDNAAME

-298 VSVET
+298 VSIET
-303 LKRCIKAG
+303 LKRCIKRG
-311 AISGAFRP
+311 TIDGTFRP
-319 VLCGTAFKN
+319 VFCGSAFKN

-336 AVLDYLPSPVDVP
+336 GVVDYLPSPVDIP
-349 GIRVAPEE
+349 GIRVALEEGEEE
-357 GQDDDPNARRIKAD
+357 GQNPNRRVIPAKED
-371 PNAPFAG
+371 APFAG

-383 INDKYGTLTF
+383 INDKYGNLTF

-399 TLKSSDT
+399 VLKSGDM
-406 VMNTTKGHKERIGR
+406 VMNTTKGHRERVGR
-420 MFQMHADKRAEI
+420 MFQMHADKREEI
-432 KEVHAG
+432 KEVSAG

-448 TGTGDTLASSDDPVV
+448 TGTGDTLADQSDMVV

-530 LKREYGVDANIGAPQ
+530 LRREYGVDAHIGAPQ
-545 VAYRETISKSHTE
+545 VAYRETITKSHTE
-558 TYTHKKQSG
+558 IYTHKKQTG
-567 GSGQYAEVKIVFE
+567 GSGQYAEVKITFE
-580 PQERNEGVL
+580 PKDRTAGVE
-589 FENKVVGGTVPKEYI
+589 FVNGTTGGSVPREYI
-604 PAVEKGIRNQAD
+604 PAVEKGIRVQAD

-630 TLVDGKY
+630 TLIDGKY

-664 IILEPI
+664 VILEPI
-670 MDVEITTPQDHVGDV
+670 MDVEVTTPQDHVGDV

-690 RRRGQIQ
+690 RRRGVIQ
-697 NQESSGS
+697 NQEMAGTS
-704 TVIVRAHV
+704 VLVRAHV
-712 PLKEMFGYISHLRSM
+712 PLKEMFGYISGLRGM
-727 TKGRASFTMQFH
+727 TKGRASFSMQFH
-739 HYDPVPRNIADE
+739 HYDPVPRNVAEE
-751 IMTKSA
+751 IMKASA

>member
-1 MCIAPDGGRRLAGPE
+1 V
-16 TAALKAAPHGIQPAG
+16 
-31 LAKPAALP
+31 
-39 QKPPNQRHPKSD
+39 SD
-51 AAPFCMTADVEAF
+51 TPLER
-64 MADFD
+64 
-69 LGKIR
+69 IR

-99 SHRIGEVHDGNTT
+99 SHKIGEVHDGNTT
-112 TDYMDQERERGITI
+112 TDYMEQERERGITI
-126 TSAAVTCEWKD
+126 TSAAVTCEWKGT
-137 HRINIIDTPGH
+137 RINIIDTPGH

-187 RYNVPRIIFINKLD
+187 RYNVPRVIFINKLD
-201 RTGADFF
+201 RTGADFY
-208 RAFATLKEKLDIV
+208 RAFDTLKEKLDIV

-228 IGIEDSFLGVIDL
+228 IGEEDKFLGVVDL

-256 KFHDEEIPEAMKEQA
+256 KYHYEPIPEELLAKA
-271 AEYRQNLLDTA
+271 AEHRQTLLDTA
-282 LSVDNEAME
+282 VSVDEKAME
-291 EYFDKGD
+291 EYFEKGD
-298 VSVET
+298 VSIET
-303 LKRCIKAG
+303 LKACIKKG
-311 AISGAFRP
+311 TISGEFRP

-336 AVLDYLPSPVDVP
+336 AVIDYLPSPVDVP
-349 GIRVAPEE
+349 GIAVALEE
-357 GQDDDPNARRIKAD
+357 GVDETLHPNRRRIPANPK
-371 PNAPFAG
+371 APFAG

-399 TLKSSDT
+399 TLKSGDT
-406 VMNTTKGHKERIGR
+406 VMNTTKGHRERIGR

-432 KEVHAG
+432 KEVEAG

-479 PKTKE
+479 PRTKE
-484 GVEKMTLGLQKL
+484 AVEKMTLGLQKL

-501 SLRLKTD
+501 SLRLRTD

-530 LKREYGVDANIGAPQ
+530 LRREYGVDCNIGAPQ
-545 VAYRETISKSHTE
+545 VAYRETISKPHTE
-558 TYTHKKQSG
+558 IYTHKKQTG
-567 GSGQYAEVKIVFE
+567 GSGQYAEVKIQFE
-580 PQERNEGVL
+580 PTERNAGVI
-589 FENKVVGGTVPKEYI
+589 FENKVVGGSIPREYI
-604 PAVEKGIRNQAD
+604 PAVEKGIKVQAD

-630 TLVDGKY
+630 TLLDGKY

-652 ACFREGMKKAGP
+652 ACFREGMKKASP

-670 MDVEITTPQDHVGDV
+670 MDVEVTTPQDHVGDV

-704 TVIVRAHV
+704 TIIVRALV

-751 IMTKSA
+751 IMAKSA

>member
-1 MCIAPDGGRRLAGPE
+1 MPRTTPLE
-16 TAALKAAPHGIQPAG
+16 
-31 LAKPAALP
+31 
-39 QKPPNQRHPKSD
+39 
-51 AAPFCMTADVEAF
+51 
-64 MADFD
+64 
-69 LGKIR
+69 KIR

-126 TSAAVTCEWKD
+126 TSAAVTCDWKD

-162 DGAIFIIEGVAGVQP
+162 DGAVFIIEGVAGVQP

-187 RYNVPRIIFINKLD
+187 RYNVPRIIFINKMD
-201 RTGADFF
+201 RTGADFY
-208 RAFATLKEKLDIV
+208 RAVQTLKDKLGIIP
-221 ALPLQLP
+221 LELQLP
-228 IGIEDSFLGVIDL
+228 IGVEDQFVGIVDL
-241 VEMKAIIWE
+241 VEMKAVVWE

-256 KFHDEEIPEAMKEQA
+256 KFHDAPIPDEMKEKA
-271 AEYRQNLLDTA
+271 AEYRQALLDTA
-282 LSVDNEAME
+282 LSMDDAAME

-298 VSVET
+298 VSVDT
-303 LKRCIKAG
+303 LKRCIKKG
-311 AISGAFRP
+311 TITGAFRP

-328 KGVQPLLD
+328 KGVQTLLD

-349 GIRVAPEE
+349 GIQIALEE
-357 GQDDDPNARRIKAD
+357 GADETIERRRIKAD
-371 PNAPFAG
+371 DNAPFSG

-393 VRVYAG
+393 VRIYSG
-399 TLKSSDT
+399 KLSSGDM
-406 VMNTTKGHKERIGR
+406 VQNTTKDHRERIGR

-432 KEVHAG
+432 KEVYAG
-438 DIAAFVGLKD
+438 DIVAFVGLKD
-448 TGTGDTLASSDDPVV
+448 TGTGDTLASTDDPVV

-470 VPVIDISVE
+470 VPVIDVSVE

-484 GVEKMTLGLQKL
+484 AVEKMTLALQKL

-501 SLRLKTD
+501 SLRLRTD
-508 QETGQTIL
+508 QESGQTIL
-516 SGMGELHLEIIIDR
+516 SGMGELHLEIIVDR
-530 LKREYGVDANIGAPQ
+530 LRREYGVEAAVGAPQ
-545 VAYRETISKSHTE
+545 VAYRETISKPHTE

-567 GSGQYAEVKIVFE
+567 GSGQYAEVKVAFE
-580 PQERNEGVL
+580 PMERNGGIV
-589 FENKVVGGTVPKEYI
+589 FENKVVGGSVPREYI
-604 PAVEKGIRNQAD
+604 PAVEKGIKSQST

-630 TLVDGKY
+630 TLLDGKY

-652 ACFREGMKKAGP
+652 ACFREGMKKAAP
-664 IILEPI
+664 VILEPI
-670 MDVEITTPQDHVGDV
+670 MDVEVTTPPDHVGDV

-690 RRRGQIQ
+690 RRRGMIQ
-697 NQESSGS
+697 NQEMAATS
-704 TVIVRAHV
+704 VVVRAHV
-712 PLKEMFGYISHLRSM
+712 PLKEMFGYISDLRSM

-751 IMTKSA
+751 IMAKSA

>member
-1 MCIAPDGGRRLAGPE
+1 MPGTPLE
-16 TAALKAAPHGIQPAG
+16 
-31 LAKPAALP
+31 
-39 QKPPNQRHPKSD
+39 N
-51 AAPFCMTADVEAF
+51 
-64 MADFD
+64 
-69 LGKIR
+69 IR

-99 SHRIGEVHDGNTT
+99 SHKIGEVHDGNTT
-112 TDYMDQERERGITI
+112 TDYMEQERERGITI

-201 RTGADFF
+201 RTGADFY
-208 RAFATLKEKLDIV
+208 RATATLKEKLDIV

-228 IGIEDSFLGVIDL
+228 IGIEDKFVGVVDL
-241 VEMKAIIWE
+241 VEMKAIVWE

-256 KFHDEEIPEAMKEQA
+256 KYHDEPIPADLEERAK
-271 AEYRQNLLDTA
+271 EYRQLLLDTA
-282 LSVDNEAME
+282 LSVDDAGME
-291 EYFDKGD
+291 EYFEHGD

-311 AISGAFRP
+311 TISGAFRP

-336 AVLDYLPSPVDVP
+336 AVIDYLPSPLDVP
-349 GIRVAPEE
+349 GISVAAEE
-357 GQDDDPNARRIKAD
+357 GEEEGEHVERRRIKAD
-371 PNAPFAG
+371 PDAPFAG

-383 INDKYGTLTF
+383 INDKYGALTF
-393 VRVYAG
+393 VRIYAG
-399 TLKSSDT
+399 TAKSGEM
-406 VMNTTKGHKERIGR
+406 VLNTTKGHRERIGR
-420 MFQMHADKRAEI
+420 MFQMHADKRQEV
-432 KEVHAG
+432 KEVSAG

-448 TGTGDTLASSDDPVV
+448 TATGDTLASSGDPVV

-479 PKTKE
+479 PRTKE
-484 GVEKMTLGLQKL
+484 SVEKMTIGLQKL

-501 SLRLKTD
+501 SLRLRTD

-530 LKREYGVDANIGAPQ
+530 LKREYGVEANIGAPQ
-545 VAYRETISKSHTE
+545 VAYRETITRPNTE
-558 TYTHKKQSG
+558 TYTHKKQTG

-580 PQERNEGVL
+580 PLERNQGIV
-589 FENKVVGGTVPKEYI
+589 FENSVVGGAVPREYI
-604 PAVEKGIRNQAD
+604 PAVEKGIRSQAD
-616 TGVLAGFPTVDFKY
+616 TGVLAGFPTVDFKF

-652 ACFREGMKKAGP
+652 AAFRDGMKKAGP

-690 RRRGQIQ
+690 RRRGMIQ
-697 NQESSGS
+697 SQESSGS

-712 PLKEMFGYISHLRSM
+712 PLKEMFGYISDLRSM

-751 IMTKSA
+751 IMAKSA

>member
-1 MCIAPDGGRRLAGPE
+1 
-16 TAALKAAPHGIQPAG
+16 
-31 LAKPAALP
+31 
-39 QKPPNQRHPKSD
+39 
-51 AAPFCMTADVEAF
+51 
-64 MADFD
+64 MARISLD
-69 LGKIR
+69 LIR

-94 YYTGV
+94 YYTGR

-112 TDYMDQERERGITI
+112 TDYMEQERERGITI
-126 TSAAVTCEWKD
+126 TSAAVTAVWKD

-187 RYNVPRIIFINKLD
+187 RYNVPRLIFINKLD

-208 RAFATLKEKLDIV
+208 RAAATLTEKLGITWV
-221 ALPLQLP
+221 ALQLP
-228 IGIEDSFLGVIDL
+228 IGIEDTFKGVIDL
-241 VEMKAIIWE
+241 VEMKALIWE
-250 GGELGA
+250 GDELGA
-256 KFHDEEIPEAMKEQA
+256 EYHDEPIPADLAEQA
-271 AEYRQNLLDTA
+271 AEYRKILVDTA
-282 LSVDNEAME
+282 LLVDDDAAME

-298 VSVET
+298 VSVAT
-303 LKRCIKAG
+303 LKRCLKKGTIEG
-311 AISGAFRP
+311 TFRP
-319 VLCGTAFKN
+319 VMCGTAFKN

-336 AVLDYLPSPVDVP
+336 GVLDYLPSPIDIP
-349 GIRVAPEE
+349 GIKVAAEE
-357 GQDDDPNARRIKAD
+357 DEAEGHIRRIIPAD
-371 PNAPFAG
+371 EKLPFAG

-383 INDKYGTLTF
+383 VNDKYGNLTF

-399 TLKSSDT
+399 VLKSGDQ

-420 MFQMHADKRAEI
+420 MFQMHADKREEI
-432 KEVHAG
+432 KEVTAG

-448 TGTGDTLASSDDPVV
+448 TGTGDTLADQSDPVV

-479 PKTKE
+479 PKTKD

-501 SLRLKTD
+501 SLRLRTD

-530 LKREYGVDANIGAPQ
+530 LRREYGVDANIGAPQ
-545 VAYRETISKSHTE
+545 VAYRETISKPHTE
-558 TYTHKKQSG
+558 IYTHKKQTG
-567 GSGQYAEVKIVFE
+567 GSGQYAEVKITFE
-580 PQERNEGVL
+580 PKERNTGVE
-589 FENKVVGGTVPKEYI
+589 FVNGAVGGSVPREYI
-604 PAVEKGIRNQAD
+604 PAVEKGIRVQAD

-630 TLVDGKY
+630 TLIDGKY

-664 IILEPI
+664 VILEPI
-670 MDVEITTPQDHVGDV
+670 MDVEVTTPSDHVGDV

-690 RRRGQIQ
+690 RRRGVIQ
-697 NQESSGS
+697 SQDMAGTS
-704 TVIVRAHV
+704 VIVRAHV
-712 PLKEMFGYISHLRSM
+712 PLKEMFGYISTLRGM
-727 TKGRASFTMQFH
+727 TKGRASFSMQFH
-739 HYDPVPRNIADE
+739 HYDPVPRNIAEE
-751 IMTKSA
+751 IMAKSA

>member
-1 MCIAPDGGRRLAGPE
+1 
-16 TAALKAAPHGIQPAG
+16 
-31 LAKPAALP
+31 
-39 QKPPNQRHPKSD
+39 
-51 AAPFCMTADVEAF
+51 
-64 MADFD
+64 MARTPLDR
-69 LGKIR
+69 IR

-94 YYTGV
+94 YYTGK
-99 SHRIGEVHDGNTT
+99 SHKIGEVHEGNTT

-126 TSAAVTCEWKD
+126 TSAAVTAVWND

-201 RTGADFF
+201 RTGADFY
-208 RAFATLKEKLDIV
+208 RAAETLTEKLGINWV
-221 ALPLQLP
+221 ALQLP
-228 IGIEDSFLGVIDL
+228 IGIEDTFLGIVDL
-241 VEMKAIIWE
+241 VEMKALIWE
-250 GGELGA
+250 GDELGA
-256 KFHDEEIPEAMKEQA
+256 KYHEAPIPADLADKVT
-271 AEYRQNLLDTA
+271 EYRQKLLDT
-282 LSVDNEAME
+282 VVGIDETAME

-303 LKRCIKAG
+303 LKRCIKRG
-311 AISGAFRP
+311 TISGEFRP

-336 AVLDYLPSPVDVP
+336 AVIEYLPSPIDRE
-349 GIRVAPEE
+349 GIKVAPEE
-357 GQDDDPNARRIKAD
+357 GQDETAERRVIPANED
-371 PNAPFAG
+371 EPFAG

-383 INDKYGTLTF
+383 INDKYGNLTF
-393 VRVYAG
+393 VRVYRG
-399 TLKSSDT
+399 VLRSGDQ
-406 VMNTTKGHKERIGR
+406 VQNTTKGHKERVGR
-420 MFQMHADKRAEI
+420 MFQMHADKREEI
-432 KEVHAG
+432 KEVFAG

-448 TGTGDTLASSDDPVV
+448 TGTGDTLAAQEDAVI

-501 SLRLKTD
+501 SLRLRTD

-545 VAYRETISKSHTE
+545 VAYRETISKPHTE

-567 GSGQYAEVKIVFE
+567 GSGQYAEVKIIFE
-580 PQERNEGVL
+580 PKERNEGIEFV
-589 FENKVVGGTVPKEYI
+589 NGVVGGSVPREYI
-604 PAVEKGIRNQAD
+604 PAVEKGIKVQAD

-630 TLVDGKY
+630 SLVDGKY

-664 IILEPI
+664 VILEPI
-670 MDVEITTPQDHVGDV
+670 MDVEVTTPSDHVGDV

-690 RRRGQIQ
+690 RRRGVIQ
-697 NQESSGS
+697 SQDMAGTS
-704 TVIVRAHV
+704 VIVRAHV
-712 PLKEMFGYISHLRSM
+712 PLKEMFGYISNLRGM
-727 TKGRASFTMQFH
+727 TKGRASFSMQFH

-751 IMTKSA
+751 IMAKSA

>member
-1 MCIAPDGGRRLAGPE
+1 MPAPDLA
-16 TAALKAAPHGIQPAG
+16 
-31 LAKPAALP
+31 
-39 QKPPNQRHPKSD
+39 R
-51 AAPFCMTADVEAF
+51 
-64 MADFD
+64 
-69 LGKIR
+69 IR

-94 YYTGV
+94 FYTGM

-112 TDYMDQERERGITI
+112 TDYMEQERERGITI

-187 RYNVPRIIFINKLD
+187 RYNVPRVIFINKLD
-201 RTGADFF
+201 RTGADFY
-208 RAFATLKEKLDIV
+208 RALGTLKEKLDIV

-228 IGIEDSFLGVIDL
+228 IGIEDKFVGVVDL
-241 VEMKAIIWE
+241 VEMKAIVWE

-256 KFHDEEIPEAMKEQA
+256 KYHDEPIPADLLEAAQEH
-271 AEYRQNLLDTA
+271 RQTLLDTA
-282 LSVDNEAME
+282 LSVDDAAME
-291 EYFDKGD
+291 EYFERGD

-311 AISGAFRP
+311 TISGAFRP

-336 AVLDYLPSPVDVP
+336 AVIDYLPSPVDVP
-349 GIRVAPEE
+349 GIKVAAEE
-357 GQDDDPNARRIKAD
+357 GEDEHAERRRIKAD

-399 TLKSSDT
+399 TLRSGDM
-406 VMNTTKGHKERIGR
+406 VLNTTRGHRERIGR
-420 MFQMHADKRAEI
+420 MFQMHADKRQEI
-432 KEVHAG
+432 KEVTAG

-448 TGTGDTLASSDDPVV
+448 TGTGDTLASQEDPVI

-479 PKTKE
+479 PRTKE
-484 GVEKMTLGLQKL
+484 AIEKMTIGLQKL
-496 AGEDP
+496 AAEDP
-501 SLRLKTD
+501 SLRLRTD

-530 LKREYGVDANIGAPQ
+530 LKREYGVDANVGAPQ
-545 VAYRETISKSHTE
+545 VAYRETISRPHTE
-558 TYTHKKQSG
+558 TYTHKKQTG
-567 GSGQYAEVKIVFE
+567 GSGQYAEVKVVFE
-580 PQERNEGVL
+580 PLERNGGVV
-589 FENKVVGGTVPKEYI
+589 FENDVVGGAVPREYI
-604 PAVEKGIRNQAD
+604 PAVEKGIRVQAE
-616 TGVLAGFPTVDFKY
+616 TGVLAGFPTVDFKAR
-630 TLVDGKY
+630 LVDGKY

-652 ACFREGMKKAGP
+652 ACFRDGMKKAGP
-664 IILEPI
+664 MILEPV

-690 RRRGQIQ
+690 RRRGMIQ

-712 PLKEMFGYISHLRSM
+712 PLKEMFGYISQLRSM

-751 IMTKSA
+751 IMAKSA

>member
-1 MCIAPDGGRRLAGPE
+1 MPGTSLDRL
-16 TAALKAAPHGIQPAG
+16 
-31 LAKPAALP
+31 
-39 QKPPNQRHPKSD
+39 
-51 AAPFCMTADVEAF
+51 
-64 MADFD
+64 
-69 LGKIR
+69 R

-112 TDYMDQERERGITI
+112 TDYMPQERERGITI
-126 TSAAVTCEWKD
+126 TSAAVTCEWQD

-208 RAFATLKEKLDIV
+208 RANASLKEKLDIV

-228 IGIEDSFLGVIDL
+228 IGIEDKFLGVVDL
-241 VEMKAIIWE
+241 VEMKAVIWE
-250 GGELGA
+250 GTELGA
-256 KFHDEEIPEAMKEQA
+256 KYHDEPIPADLLEQA
-271 AEYRQNLLDTA
+271 KEYRQTLLDTA
-282 LSVDNEAME
+282 LSVDDAAME

-298 VSVET
+298 VEVAT

-311 AISGAFRP
+311 TISGAFRP

-336 AVLDYLPSPVDVP
+336 AVVDYLPSPLDVP
-349 GIRVAPEE
+349 GISIAAGEGEE
-357 GQDDDPNARRIKAD
+357 DGEYSDRRRIKAD
-371 PNAPFAG
+371 PDAPFAG

-393 VRVYAG
+393 VRVYSG
-399 TLKSSDT
+399 TLKSGDT
-406 VMNTTKGHKERIGR
+406 VLNTTKGHRERIGR

-432 KEVHAG
+432 KDVIAG

-448 TGTGDTLASSDDPVV
+448 TVTGDTLASADDPVV

-479 PKTKE
+479 PRTKE
-484 GVEKMTLGLQKL
+484 AVEKMSLGLQKL
-496 AGEDP
+496 ASEDP
-501 SLRLKTD
+501 SLRLRTD
-508 QETGQTIL
+508 QESGQTIL

-530 LKREYGVDANIGAPQ
+530 LRREYGVEADIGAPQ
-545 VAYRETISKSHTE
+545 VAYRETITRPHVE
-558 TYTHKKQSG
+558 IYTHKKQTG
-567 GSGQYAEVKIVFE
+567 GSGQYAEVKIGFE
-580 PQERNEGVL
+580 PLERNGGVV
-589 FENKVVGGTVPKEYI
+589 FENKVVGGSVPKEYI
-604 PAVEKGIRNQAD
+604 PAVEKGIRVQAD

-630 TLVDGKY
+630 VLLDGKY

-652 ACFREGMKKAGP
+652 ACFRDGMKKAAP

-670 MDVEITTPQDHVGDV
+670 MDVEVTTPNDHVGDV

-690 RRRGQIQ
+690 RRRGMIQ

-712 PLKEMFGYISHLRSM
+712 PLKEMFGYISDLRSM

-751 IMTKSA
+751 IMAKSA

>member
-1 MCIAPDGGRRLAGPE
+1 MRELRGSFPIILAKSAAVQHLRRDIAGS
-16 TAALKAAPHGIQPAG
+16 IQPDQHAG
-31 LAKPAALP
+31 AR
-39 QKPPNQRHPKSD
+39 NRGSG
-51 AAPFCMTADVEAF
+51 APVVVWRFTVPGTPLDR
-64 MADFD
+64 
-69 LGKIR
+69 IR

-99 SHRIGEVHDGNTT
+99 SHKIGEVHDGNTT
-112 TDYMDQERERGITI
+112 TDYMEQERERGITI
-126 TSAAVTCEWKD
+126 TSAAVTCEWKN

-162 DGAIFIIEGVAGVQP
+162 DGALFIIEGVAGVQP

-201 RTGADFF
+201 RTGADFY
-208 RAFATLKEKLDIV
+208 RAVGTLKEKLDIV

-228 IGIEDSFLGVIDL
+228 IGIEDKFLGVVDL

-256 KFHDEEIPEAMKEQA
+256 KYHYEPIPGHLAAKA
-271 AEYRQNLLDTA
+271 AEYRQTLLDTA
-282 LSVDNEAME
+282 LSVDDAAME

-298 VSVET
+298 VEVAT

-336 AVLDYLPSPVDVP
+336 AVIDYLPSPVDVP
-349 GIRVAPEE
+349 GIAIAAEE
-357 GQDDDPNARRIKAD
+357 GEDEHDPNRRRIKAD
-371 PNAPFAG
+371 PSAPFAG

-399 TLKSSDT
+399 TLKSGDT
-406 VMNTTKGHKERIGR
+406 VLNTTKDHKERVGR

-432 KEVHAG
+432 KEVEAG
-438 DIAAFVGLKD
+438 DIVAFVGLKD
-448 TGTGDTLASSDDPVV
+448 TGTGDTLAASDDPVV

-479 PKTKE
+479 PKTKDS
-484 GVEKMTLGLQKL
+484 VEKMTIGLQKL

-501 SLRLKTD
+501 SLRLRTD

-530 LKREYGVDANIGAPQ
+530 LKREYGVEANIGAPQ
-545 VAYRETISKSHTE
+545 VAYRETFTRPHTE
-558 TYTHKKQSG
+558 TYTHKKQTG
-567 GSGQYAEVKIVFE
+567 GSGQYAEVKITFE
-580 PQERNEGVL
+580 PLERNGGIV
-589 FENKVVGGTVPKEYI
+589 FENKVVGGSVPREYI
-604 PAVEKGIRNQAD
+604 PAVEKGIAVQAE

-652 ACFREGMKKAGP
+652 SCFRDGMKKATP
-664 IILEPI
+664 IILEPV
-670 MDVEITTPQDHVGDV
+670 MDVEVTTPSDHVVDV

-690 RRRGQIQ
+690 RRRGMIQ

-712 PLKEMFGYISHLRSM
+712 PLKEMFGYISDLRSM

-751 IMTKSA
+751 IMAKSA

>member
-1 MCIAPDGGRRLAGPE
+1 VSD
-16 TAALKAAPHGIQPAG
+16 TPHTP
-31 LAKPAALP
+31 LDKL
-39 QKPPNQRHPKSD
+39 
-51 AAPFCMTADVEAF
+51 
-64 MADFD
+64 
-69 LGKIR
+69 R

-94 YYTGV
+94 HYTGV
-99 SHRIGEVHDGNTT
+99 SHKIGEVHDGNTT
-112 TDYMDQERERGITI
+112 TDYMEQERERGITI
-126 TSAAVTCEWKD
+126 TSAAVTCEWKGV
-137 HRINIIDTPGH
+137 RINIIDTPGH

-201 RTGADFF
+201 RTGADFY
-208 RAFATLKEKLDIV
+208 RAFDTLKEKLDIV

-228 IGIEDSFLGVIDL
+228 IGEEDKFIGVVDL
-241 VEMKAIIWE
+241 VEMKAIVWE
-250 GGELGA
+250 GGDLGA
-256 KFHDEEIPEAMKEQA
+256 KYHDEPIPADLADKA
-271 AEYRQNLLDTA
+271 AEYRQTLLDTA
-282 LSVDNEAME
+282 VSVDEKAME
-291 EYFDKGD
+291 EYFEKGD

-303 LKRCIKAG
+303 LKACIKKG
-311 AISGAFRP
+311 TISGEFRP

-336 AVLDYLPSPVDVP
+336 AVIDYLPSPVDVP
-349 GIRVAPEE
+349 GIAVALEE
-357 GQDDDPNARRIKAD
+357 GVDETLHPNRRRIPANAD
-371 PNAPFAG
+371 APFAG

-399 TLKSSDT
+399 KLKSGDT
-406 VMNTTKGHKERIGR
+406 VMNTTKGHRERIGR

-432 KEVHAG
+432 KEVEAG

-479 PKTKE
+479 PRTKE
-484 GVEKMTLGLQKL
+484 AVEKMTLGLQKL

-501 SLRLKTD
+501 SLRLRTD

-530 LKREYGVDANIGAPQ
+530 LRREYGVDCDIGAPQ
-545 VAYRETISKSHTE
+545 VAYRETISKPHTE
-558 TYTHKKQSG
+558 IYTHKKQTG
-567 GSGQYAEVKIVFE
+567 GSGQYAEVKIVFA
-580 PQERNEGVL
+580 PMERNGGVV
-589 FENKVVGGTVPKEYI
+589 FENKVTGGSIPKEYI
-604 PAVEKGIRNQAD
+604 PAVEKGIRVQAD

-630 TLVDGKY
+630 TLIDGKY

-652 ACFREGMKKAGP
+652 ACFREGMKKASP

-670 MDVEITTPQDHVGDV
+670 MDVEVTTPQDHVGDV

-704 TVIVRAHV
+704 TIIVRALV

-751 IMTKSA
+751 IMSKSA

>member
-1 MCIAPDGGRRLAGPE
+1 MRELRGSFPIILAKSAAVQHLRRDIAGS
-16 TAALKAAPHGIQPAG
+16 IQPDQHAG
-31 LAKPAALP
+31 AR
-39 QKPPNQRHPKSD
+39 NRGSG
-51 AAPFCMTADVEAF
+51 APVVVWRSTVPGTPLDR
-64 MADFD
+64 
-69 LGKIR
+69 IR

-99 SHRIGEVHDGNTT
+99 SHKIGEVHDGNTT
-112 TDYMDQERERGITI
+112 TDYMEQERERGITI

-162 DGAIFIIEGVAGVQP
+162 DGAVFIIEGVAGVQP

-228 IGIEDSFLGVIDL
+228 IGIEDKFIGVVDL
-241 VEMKAIIWE
+241 VEMHAVIWE
-250 GGELGA
+250 GTELGA
-256 KFHDEEIPEAMKEQA
+256 KFHIEPIPADLVEQA
-271 AEYRQNLLDTA
+271 KEYRQLLLDTA
-282 LSVDNEAME
+282 LSVDDAAME

-298 VSVET
+298 VEVAT

-336 AVLDYLPSPVDVP
+336 AVVDYLPSPVDVP
-349 GIRVAPEE
+349 GIAIAAEE
-357 GQDDDPNARRIKAD
+357 GEDEHDPNRRRIKAD

-399 TLKSSDT
+399 TLKSGDT
-406 VMNTTKGHKERIGR
+406 VMNTTKEHRERIGR

-432 KEVHAG
+432 KEVFAG

-448 TGTGDTLASSDDPVV
+448 TGTGDTLASQQDQVV

-479 PKTKE
+479 PRTKE
-484 GVEKMTLGLQKL
+484 AVEKMSLGLQKL
-496 AGEDP
+496 AAEDP
-501 SLRLKTD
+501 SLRLRTD
-508 QETGQTIL
+508 QESGQTIL

-530 LKREYGVDANIGAPQ
+530 LRREYGVDANIGAPQ
-545 VAYRETISKSHTE
+545 VAYRETITRPHTE
-558 TYTHKKQSG
+558 TYTHKKQTG

-580 PQERNEGVL
+580 PLERNGGVV
-589 FENKVVGGTVPKEYI
+589 FENKVVGGSVPKEYI
-604 PAVEKGIRNQAD
+604 PAVEKGIAVQAE

-652 ACFREGMKKAGP
+652 SCFRDGMKKATP
-664 IILEPI
+664 IILEPV
-670 MDVEITTPQDHVGDV
+670 MDVEVTTPSDHVGDV

-690 RRRGQIQ
+690 RRRGMIQ

-712 PLKEMFGYISHLRSM
+712 PLKEMFGYISDLRSM

-751 IMTKSA
+751 IMAKSA

>member
-1 MCIAPDGGRRLAGPE
+1 MSVMPLDR
-16 TAALKAAPHGIQPAG
+16 
-31 LAKPAALP
+31 
-39 QKPPNQRHPKSD
+39 
-51 AAPFCMTADVEAF
+51 
-64 MADFD
+64 
-69 LGKIR
+69 IR

-99 SHRIGEVHDGNTT
+99 SHKIGEVHDGNTT
-112 TDYMDQERERGITI
+112 TDYMEQERERGITI

-137 HRINIIDTPGH
+137 NRINIIDTPGH

-162 DGAIFIIEGVAGVQP
+162 DGAVFIIEGVAGVQP

-187 RYNVPRIIFINKLD
+187 RYKVPRIIFINKLD
-201 RTGADFF
+201 RTGADFY

-228 IGIEDSFLGVIDL
+228 VGTEDQFLGVVDL

-256 KFHDEEIPEAMKEQA
+256 KYHYEDIPEDMAELAKEH
-271 AEYRQNLLDTA
+271 RQTLLDTA
-282 LSVDNEAME
+282 LAVDDAGME
-291 EYFDKGD
+291 EYFEHGD
-298 VSVET
+298 VSIET
-303 LKRCIKAG
+303 LKRAIKRG
-311 AISGAFRP
+311 TIDGAFRP

-336 AVLDYLPSPVDVP
+336 AVIDYLPSPVDVP
-349 GIRVAPEE
+349 GIAVALEE
-357 GQDDDPNARRIKAD
+357 GEEEGDNPNRRRIPAD
-371 PNAPFAG
+371 PKAPFAG

-399 TLKSSDT
+399 TLKSGDM
-406 VMNTTKGHKERIGR
+406 VQNTTKGHRERIGR

-432 KEVHAG
+432 KEVEAG

-448 TGTGDTLASSDDPVV
+448 TGTGDTLASSDDPVI

-479 PKTKE
+479 PRTKE
-484 GVEKMTLGLQKL
+484 AVEKMTLGLQKL

-530 LKREYGVDANIGAPQ
+530 LRREYGVDCNIGAPQ
-545 VAYRETISKSHTE
+545 VAYRETISKPWTE
-558 TYTHKKQSG
+558 IYTHKKQSG

-580 PQERNEGVL
+580 PLERNTGIV
-589 FENKVVGGTVPKEYI
+589 FENKVVGGSVPKEYI
-604 PAVEKGIRNQAD
+604 PAVEKGIRVQAD

-652 ACFREGMKKAGP
+652 ACFRDGMKKAGP

-670 MDVEITTPQDHVGDV
+670 MDVEVTTPQDHVGDV

-690 RRRGQIQ
+690 RRRGMIQ

-704 TVIVRAHV
+704 TVIVRGHV

-739 HYDPVPRNIADE
+739 HYDPVPRNVADE
-751 IMTKSA
+751 IMKKSA

>member
-1 MCIAPDGGRRLAGPE
+1 MSANPLA
-16 TAALKAAPHGIQPAG
+16 L
-31 LAKPAALP
+31 
-39 QKPPNQRHPKSD
+39 
-51 AAPFCMTADVEAF
+51 
-64 MADFD
+64 
-69 LGKIR
+69 IR

-94 YYTGV
+94 YYTGM

-162 DGAIFIIEGVAGVQP
+162 DGAVFIIEGVAGVQP

-201 RTGADFF
+201 RTGADFY
-208 RAFATLKEKLDIV
+208 RAFDTLKEKLDII

-228 IGIEDSFLGVIDL
+228 IGEEDKFIGIIDL
-241 VEMKAIIWE
+241 IEMKAIVWE

-256 KFHDEEIPEAMKEQA
+256 KFHDEPIPAELADKA
-271 AEYRQNLLDTA
+271 AEYRQLLLDTA
-282 LSVDNEAME
+282 LSVDDAGME
-291 EYFDKGD
+291 EYFEKGD
-298 VSVET
+298 VEVAT
-303 LKRCIKAG
+303 LKRAIKTG
-311 AISGAFRP
+311 TISGAFRP

-336 AVLDYLPSPVDVP
+336 AVLDYLPSPIDVP
-349 GIRVAPEE
+349 GIAVAAEE
-357 GQDDDPNARRIKAD
+357 GQDEQDLTGRRRIKAD
-371 PNAPFAG
+371 PTAPFSG

-383 INDKYGTLTF
+383 INDKYGALTF
-393 VRVYAG
+393 VRVYSG
-399 TLKSSDT
+399 TLKSGDT
-406 VMNTTKGHKERIGR
+406 VLNTTREGKERVGR

-448 TGTGDTLASSDDPVV
+448 TGTGDTLASADDPVV

-479 PKTKE
+479 PKTKDS
-484 GVEKMTLGLQKL
+484 VEKMTLGLQKL

-508 QETGQTIL
+508 QESGQTIL

-530 LKREYGVDANIGAPQ
+530 LRREYGVEANIGAPQ
-545 VAYRETISKSHTE
+545 VAYRETISKPHTE
-558 TYTHKKQSG
+558 VYTHKKQSG
-567 GSGQYAEVKIVFE
+567 GSGQYAEVKIIFE
-580 PQERNEGVL
+580 PLDRNGGVV
-589 FENKVVGGTVPKEYI
+589 FENKVVGGSVPKEYI
-604 PAVEKGIRNQAD
+604 PAVEQGIRMQCD
-616 TGVLAGFPTVDFKY
+616 TGVLAGFQTVDFKY

-652 ACFREGMKKAGP
+652 ACFRDGMKKASP

-670 MDVEITTPQDHVGDV
+670 MDVEVTTPNDHVGDV

-697 NQESSGS
+697 TQETAGS
-704 TVIVRAHV
+704 TIMVRAHV
-712 PLKEMFGYISHLRSM
+712 PLKEMFGYISDLRSM

-751 IMTKSA
+751 IMAKSA

>member
-1 MCIAPDGGRRLAGPE
+1 M
-16 TAALKAAPHGIQPAG
+16 PATP
-31 LAKPAALP
+31 L
-39 QKPPNQRHPKSD
+39 D
-51 AAPFCMTADVEAF
+51 
-64 MADFD
+64 
-69 LGKIR
+69 KIR

-94 YYTGV
+94 YYTGM

-112 TDYMDQERERGITI
+112 TDYMEQERERGITI

-228 IGIEDSFLGVIDL
+228 IGIEDKFLGVVDL
-241 VEMKAIIWE
+241 VEMKAMIWE

-256 KFHDEEIPEAMKEQA
+256 RYHDEPIPADLVEQA
-271 AEYRQNLLDTA
+271 KEYRQILLDTA
-282 LSVDNEAME
+282 LSVDDAAME
-291 EYFDKGD
+291 EYFEKGD
-298 VSVET
+298 VEVET

-311 AISGAFRP
+311 TISGAFRP

-336 AVLDYLPSPVDVP
+336 AVVDYLPSPIDVP
-349 GIRVAPEE
+349 GISVAAGEGEE
-357 GQDDDPNARRIKAD
+357 DGEHSDRRRIKAD

-399 TLKSSDT
+399 TLKSGDT
-406 VMNTTKGHKERIGR
+406 VMNTTKDHRERIGR

-448 TGTGDTLASSDDPVV
+448 TGTGDTLASPQDPVV

-479 PKTKE
+479 PRTKE
-484 GVEKMTLGLQKL
+484 AVEKMSLGP
-496 AGEDP
+496 AEAGGEDP
-501 SLRLKTD
+501 SLRLRTD

-530 LKREYGVDANIGAPQ
+530 LRREYGVEANIGAPQ
-545 VAYRETISKSHTE
+545 VAYRETITQPHTE
-558 TYTHKKQSG
+558 TYTHKKQTG

-580 PQERNEGVL
+580 PLERNDGVV
-589 FENKVVGGTVPKEYI
+589 FENKVGRRLGAEGIHPGGGEGHQGPGGYRRAGRVPDGGLQI
-604 PAVEKGIRNQAD
+604 HPDRRQVPRCRLLGAGVRDRRQ
-616 TGVLAGFPTVDFKY
+616 GVLPRRHEEGQPDHPGADHGRGGDHAAGSCGRRGGRPESPPRDDPEPGELRVHRHRPGACSPEGNVRLYFRSAQHDQGAR
-630 TLVDGKY
+630 LVHHAVPPLRSG
-637 HDVDSSALAFEIAAK
+637 AAEH
-652 ACFREGMKKAGP
+652 RGRDHGEERMNAGP
-664 IILEPI
+664 
-670 MDVEITTPQDHVGDV
+670 
-685 VGDLN
+685 
-690 RRRGQIQ
+690 
-697 NQESSGS
+697 
-704 TVIVRAHV
+704 A
-712 PLKEMFGYISHLRSM
+712 
-727 TKGRASFTMQFH
+727 
-739 HYDPVPRNIADE
+739 
-751 IMTKSA
+751 